1 MMNRADFAV
10 QPTLGPVL
18 ETVLDAV
25 VVMTANGEVCGWNK
39 VAEQVFGWSSL
50 EARGRM
56 LADLIIPEIH
66 RAAHA
71 KGLRRLA
78 DGGAARVL
86 NRRIEITALCR
97 DQREIPVELSI
108 TKALNG
114 ADHVFVGFIRDISER
129 REAEARIERQALE
142 ARLMFEISDMAA
154 ESDSFESALA
164 KVLGAICEITGWPVG
179 HAFVVPASS
188 PNLIVSSTVWHEA
201 QPGLADGLRKAT
213 EETVFG
219 PNVGLP
225 GRIMR
230 SGGPLWISDT
240 DSDPNFPRKGRGF
253 LGAFGFPLKR
263 DGKIVAILEFFSQSE
278 APPEP
283 EMLLTVRALGEQV
296 GRVFERKRTQDQQQL
311 LVRELNHR
319 VKNILSVVQAIAQQT
334 FRRASTIDEA
344 FVGFRGRL
352 MAVARAQDI
361 LVSERLGN
369 ATLEEVI
376 KGALRGSGLAEDRVT
391 MSGPSLLV
399 SARNAVS
406 VSLGIHELCTN
417 AFKYGSLSVEAGS
430 VAVTWG
436 ETNNDGH
443 PQFVFEWREMGGPP
457 VVPPNNKGFGTNLLE
472 RGLAVELGG
481 RIDIEY
487 DPAGLI
493 CRFSVPTPAALGT
506 QK

>member
-1 MMNRADFAV
+1 MINRADFAV
-10 QPTLGPVL
+10 HPTLGPVL

-25 VVMTANGEVCGWNK
+25 VVMTVDGEVCGWNK
-39 VAEQVFGWSSL
+39 VAEQVFGWPYI
-50 EARGRM
+50 ETKGRM

-71 KGLRRLA
+71 EGLRRLA
-78 DGGAARVL
+78 EGGAARVL

-108 TKALNG
+108 TTALNG
-114 ADHVFVGFIRDISER
+114 ADQVFVGFIRDISER

-142 ARLMFEISDMAA
+142 TRLMFEISDMAA

-179 HAFVVPASS
+179 HAFVVPPSS

-201 QPGLADGLRKAT
+201 QPGLACGLRKAT
-213 EETVFG
+213 DETVFG

-225 GRIMR
+225 GRIMQ

-296 GRVFERKRTQDQQQL
+296 GRVFERKRTQDQQKL

-344 FVGFRGRL
+344 FVSFRGRL

-361 LVSERLGN
+361 LVSEKLGN
-369 ATLEEVI
+369 ATLKEVI

-391 MSGPSLLV
+391 MRGPSLLV

-417 AFKYGSLSVEAGS
+417 AFKYGSLSVELGS

-443 PQFVFEWREMGGPP
+443 PQFVFEWREIGGPP
-457 VVPPNNKGFGTNLLE
+457 VVQPQNKGFGTNLLE
-472 RGLAVELGG
+472 RGLAAELGG
-481 RIDIEY
+481 KINIE
-487 DPAGLI
+487 
-493 CRFSVPTPAALGT
+493 
-506 QK
+506 